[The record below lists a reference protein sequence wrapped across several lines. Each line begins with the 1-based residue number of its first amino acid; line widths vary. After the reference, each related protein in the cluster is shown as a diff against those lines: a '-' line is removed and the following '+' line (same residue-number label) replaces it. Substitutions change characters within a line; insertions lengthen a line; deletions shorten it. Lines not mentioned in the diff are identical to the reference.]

1 MSEGPKTKY
10 ALVTGGSRGIGRA
23 ICKQLAAD
31 HGFAILVNYR
41 SGKDAAEEVLK
52 QLIADGG
59 HGEPLYFDEADAEQ
73 VNAALNAWREAHP
86 DAVIEVV
93 VNNAGV
99 TKDNLFVWMKPEE
112 WSTVLD
118 TSLNGFFNVT
128 SALIQDMIVR
138 RSGRIINMASVS
150 GVKGTPG
157 QVNYSAA
164 KGAVVAATKA
174 LAQEVAKRNITVNA
188 VAPGII
194 TTDMTKDL
202 DEANLK
208 KLVPANRS
216 GTAAAVAHSAS
227 FLASPRASYITVQ
240 AITIKARIHTARH
253 KGGPG

>member
-59 HGEPLYFDEADAEQ
+59 QGETIYFDVADAEQ

-188 VAPGII
+188 VAPGFI

-208 KLVPANRS
+208 KLVPANRF
-216 GTAAAVAHSAS
+216 GTAEEVAHLVS
-227 FLASPRASYITVQ
+227 FLASP
-240 AITIKARIHTARH
+240 
-253 KGGPG
+253 